1 MTLRGFDVPSLGYVE
16 PGTVLWEGA
25 NFMRATATLDLGVS
39 ADDIMSGIVLVWSRY
54 EDQTVQNTYLGTTFV
69 PKSDVVMGVSCP
81 CSTVT
86 SSGTIGYPF
95 TKYVAVRWTNS
106 PVTINGYAGNSEGN
120 GPKWALIEV
129 IAA

>member
-1 MTLRGFDVPSLGYVE
+1 MIRPVKASSLGYVE

-25 NFMRATATLDLGVS
+25 NFMRSTATLDLGVS

-54 EDQTVQNTYLGTTFV
+54 EDQTVQNTYNCTTFV
-69 PKSDVVMGVSCP
+69 PKGDAVISVSCP

-95 TKYVAVRWTNS
+95 TKYVGVRWGAD
-106 PVTINGYAGNSEGN
+106 PITIGGYSGNAEGN
-120 GPKWALIEV
+120 GPRWALVKV